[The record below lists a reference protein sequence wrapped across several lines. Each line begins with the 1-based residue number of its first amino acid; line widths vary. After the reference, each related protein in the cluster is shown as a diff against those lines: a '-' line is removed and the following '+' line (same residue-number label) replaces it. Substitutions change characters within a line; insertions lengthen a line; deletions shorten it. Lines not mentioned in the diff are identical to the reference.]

1 MRNNLISWRSFRV
14 HITNPVAFII
24 TIILLGA
31 LLMVCEEDEC
41 KYWPDSDLCREQIER
56 EVGR

>member
-1 MRNNLISWRSFRV
+1 M

-31 LLMVCEEDEC
+31 LIMICDDDACRDFPDGWACEQQI
-41 KYWPDSDLCREQIER
+41 KREAR
-56 EVGR
+56 

>member
-1 MRNNLISWRSFRV
+1 MRNNLISWRSFPV

-31 LLMVCEEDEC
+31 LIMICEDDAC
-41 KYWPDSDLCREQIER
+41 RDFPDGWACEQQIKREAR
-56 EVGR
+56 